1 MDGGGPNMIIL
12 PLRSRGGG
20 GGYPDLSG
28 PTTKKTM
35 RVFPY
40 QGNKKKLK
48 LLTWPKI
55 IIYDSV

>member
-12 PLRSRGGG
+12 PGLEGEGGR
-20 GGYPDLSG
+20 YPDLSG

-35 RVFPY
+35 RVFPN

-55 IIYDSV
+55 IKYI